1 MGTMARGTEGT
12 AKGERSRIPTFKNV
26 EEEAEFWDTHDL
38 TELEDELELV
48 TDVKFVKTRP
58 KKALTVRLDQDTFAA
73 VSQEAR
79 KQGIG
84 SSTLAR
90 LWILERVRAG
100 VGQGH

>member
-1 MGTMARGTEGT
+1 MGEMARGKEGT
-12 AKGERSRIPTFKNV
+12 AKGESSRIPIFKNV

-48 TDVKFVKTRP
+48 TDVRFVKARP
-58 KKALTVRLDQDTFAA
+58 QKALTVRLDQDTFAA

-100 VGQGH
+100 GEQGH